1 VQEKRPITAIW
12 IGGNEEKEKKKKKF
26 ESGSFG

>member
-12 IGGNEEKEKKKKKF
+12 IGGNEEKDKKKKKKI
-26 ESGSFG
+26 SKMV